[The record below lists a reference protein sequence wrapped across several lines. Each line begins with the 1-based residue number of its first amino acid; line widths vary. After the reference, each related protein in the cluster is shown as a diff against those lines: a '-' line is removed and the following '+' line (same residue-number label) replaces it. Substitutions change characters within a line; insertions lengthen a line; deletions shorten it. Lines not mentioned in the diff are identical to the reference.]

1 MFAAIP
7 LAFKIGGP
15 IAFFAIIAGA
25 IYLYNDSLRSEGR
38 LLEKQE
44 FHEQIQEQAAKVEV
58 HDEAQEA
65 SRIQGL
71 ERLIAEKDRFNAA
84 MLQENRKLKGKLS
97 QAESKGQEVVHDV
110 EYITV
115 EKTVE
120 KVLPCVVPD
129 QLVDR
134 VDYLAGV
141 LNSLPNNRVS
151 GGARTTAEPIE
162 PGYGPVACAALVA
175 RIEALTGRLG
185 NIFLSHRSLSQRA
198 VADYELYKAWK
209 QSVEKP

>member
-1 MFAAIP
+1 MIP
-7 LAFKIGGP
+7 P
-15 IAFFAIIAGA
+15 IAIKIALSLVGVVAISGA
-25 IYLYNDSLRSEGR
+25 IYLYNESLRSEGR

-58 HDEAQEA
+58 HDKAQEA
-65 SRIQGL
+65 SRIEGL

-134 VDYLAGV
+134 VDRLAGV
-141 LNSLPNNRVS
+141 LNSLSNDRVS
-151 GGARTTAEPIE
+151 GGARATTEPTE
-162 PGYGPVACAALVA
+162 PGDGPVACTALVA
-175 RIEALTGRLG
+175 RIETLTSRLG
-185 NIFLSHRSLSQRA
+185 NIFLAHRSLSQRA
-198 VADYELYKAWK
+198 VKDYELYKAWK
-209 QSVEKP
+209 QSVENP